1 MIYASS
7 YAWAFPRIRGPK
19 TPLAVD
25 GPPVLWDDEAAKPY
39 AKEED
44 VAVNAIGTARNL
56 GVGGLLAVAAVH
68 ANWATGSSWPLPD
81 RRRLARAVVGNEE
94 MPSATACLAV
104 AALMTVAAGLVAGF
118 PRRAPRLG
126 GLGAAGVVATL
137 AARGL
142 VGAVGLTPGLVPEQR
157 VSGAFARWDR
167 HLYSPLCLLLA
178 GLCAAGIYR
187 R

>member
-1 MIYASS
+1 M
-7 YAWAFPRIRGPK
+7 G
-19 TPLAVD
+19 
-25 GPPVLWDDEAAKPY
+25 
-39 AKEED
+39 
-44 VAVNAIGTARNL
+44 AIGTARYL
-56 GVGGLLAVAAVH
+56 GVGGLLTVAAAH

-81 RRRLARAVVGNEE
+81 RRELARAVIGSEE

-104 AALMTVAAGLVAGF
+104 AALLTVAAGFVAGY

-126 GLGAAGVVATL
+126 RLGAAGVVAAL

-142 VGAVGLTPGLVPEQR
+142 VGAVGFTPGLMPEQR
-157 VSGAFARWDR
+157 VPEAFARWDR
-167 HLYSPLCLLLA
+167 RLYSPLCLLLA